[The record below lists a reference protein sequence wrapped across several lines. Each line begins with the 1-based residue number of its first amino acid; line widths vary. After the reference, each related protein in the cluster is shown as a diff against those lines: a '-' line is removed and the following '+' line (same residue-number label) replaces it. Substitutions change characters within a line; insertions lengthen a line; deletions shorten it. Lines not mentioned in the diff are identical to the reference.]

1 MAKDDPYLGEV
12 IYDGGSAFMEFV
24 RGPEFTAYLES
35 KYPTIAP
42 ARDGSSA
49 GTERPQF
56 AVYRDGAGTYNT
68 AGQTIEWNYVAVNE
82 GGVWDRTK
90 NAFKAPVDGNYFLES
105 SLLNS
110 QDGGFYA
117 DIVVN
122 GTTLPFGTYARG
134 YSPSQYVSAVSPSIL
149 KLTAGDTVWLKVAVG
164 TCHNYHC
171 AWTGFLI
178 PKEN

>member
-42 ARDGSSA
+42 ARDGSRA

-56 AVYRDGAGTYNT
+56 AVYRNGAPANT
-68 AGQTIEWNYVAVNE
+68 VGQRIAWSNIVVNE
-82 GGVWDRTK
+82 GNIWDSA
-90 NAFKAPVDGNYFLES
+90 NHQFKAPTDGNYFIS
-105 SLLNS
+105 YSLLNS
-110 QDGGFYA
+110 AAAEFY
-117 DIVVN
+117 IEVVVN
-122 GTTLPFGTYARG
+122 GTALPTNTFPRG
-134 YSPSQYVSAVSPSIL
+134 YSNTQYGNANGAGIL
-149 KLTAGDTVWLKVAVG
+149 KLNAGDAVGLNVALG
-164 TCHNYHC
+164 TCHGNRC
-171 AWTGFLI
+171 SWTGFLI

>member
-56 AVYRDGAGTYNT
+56 AVYREAATTANT
-68 AGQTIEWNYVAVNE
+68 AGQRIEWNYIAVNE
-82 GGVWDRTK
+82 GDIWDRA
-90 NAFKAPVDGNYFLES
+90 NHGFKAPVDGNYFIES
-105 SLLNS
+105 SLLNNQS
-110 QDGGFYA
+110 QPFFA
-117 DIVVN
+117 DVVVN
-122 GTTLPFGTYARG
+122 GTTRPAGTFARG
-134 YSPSQYVSAVSPSIL
+134 YSTTAFVVASSPSIL
-149 KLTAGDTVWLKVAVG
+149 KLNAGDTVWLKVSVG
-164 TCHNYHC
+164 TCHTYHC

>member
-56 AVYRDGAGTYNT
+56 AVYKEISSVQT
-68 AGQTIEWNYVAVNE
+68 AGQRIEWNYVAVNE
-82 GGVWDRTK
+82 GNIWDSANHGFR
-90 NAFKAPVDGNYFLES
+90 APVDGNYFVHS
-105 SLLNS
+105 SLLNN
-110 QDGGFYA
+110 QPAPFHA

-122 GTTLPFGTYARG
+122 GTVLPVGTFARG
-134 YSPSQYVSAVSPSIL
+134 YSPSQYVVADSPSIL
-149 KLTAGDTVWLKVAVG
+149 KLTAGDTVWLQVAVG

-171 AWTGFLI
+171 SWTGFLI